1 MGSFGT
7 ENFRSLIF
15 FIFWLFTE
23 FSRLRD
29 RGVVRHLASERHARR
44 SICRSSA
51 TRLLQQA
58 RRTASHAGRPCAGF
72 GNLVEAPALRIVDLA
87 RPLGYHD
94 GFRRLASVRLIGP
107 QGSGEARLAVQHFTQ
122 RVGTSTTHHVV
133 LPNPRRR
140 LQGRALTRLTM
151 SRRFGRT
158 KREEVDAM
166 QVKETVAYVLN
177 HEFQISV
184 PASDLDAKADAR
196 LVDLKDKVRLNG
208 FRPGKV
214 PVSHLK
220 KVYGRSVMAETVE
233 QTIRDTN
240 SQIFSERG
248 FRLATEPKVTMPT
261 EEKAVEDI
269 LTGKSDLTYTVAI
282 EVVPAIQLADFKSFS
297 VEKPVADVTDAD
309 VDEAIKRIADQNRG
323 YTAKAEGAKA
333 ETGDRVTI
341 SFKGTIDGTPFDGGT
356 GENIQVVIGAGQ
368 FIPGFEEQLV
378 GIAAGETRNLKV
390 SFPKNYMSEKLAGQ
404 PAEFE
409 TTATAIE
416 APQGVEINDEFAKT
430 LGLESLDKLKQAA
443 RERLTAEYAGATRQ
457 RVKRT
462 LLDRLDEAH
471 QFEAPPTLI
480 DEEFNLMWNSIK
492 AEMESGGKTFAD
504 ENTTEEASQEE
515 YRKIADRRVRLGL
528 VLSEI
533 GEKNKITVTDDE
545 VSRAV
550 IERARQMPG
559 REKEVWDYYRSNA
572 NALAQLRAPIYEDK
586 VVDFI
591 LELANVTE
599 KKVTREDLFKDDE
612 AEKSAA

>member
-1 MGSFGT
+1 
-7 ENFRSLIF
+7 
-15 FIFWLFTE
+15 
-23 FSRLRD
+23 
-29 RGVVRHLASERHARR
+29 LAGPSEKK
-44 SICRSSA
+44 I
-51 TRLLQQA
+51 
-58 RRTASHAGRPCAGF
+58 
-72 GNLVEAPALRIVDLA
+72 
-87 RPLGYHD
+87 
-94 GFRRLASVRLIGP
+94 
-107 QGSGEARLAVQHFTQ
+107 
-122 RVGTSTTHHVV
+122 
-133 LPNPRRR
+133 
-140 LQGRALTRLTM
+140 
-151 SRRFGRT
+151 
-158 KREEVDAM
+158 DAM
-166 QVKETVAYVLN
+166 QVKETVADGLK
-177 HEFQISV
+177 HEFQINV

-240 SQIFSERG
+240 SQIFTERG
-248 FRLATEPKVTMPT
+248 FRLATEPKITMPT

-269 LTGKSDLTYTVAI
+269 LTGKSDLNYTVSI
-282 EVVPAIQLADFKSFS
+282 EVVPAIQLADFKSFT
-297 VEKPVADVTDAD
+297 VEKPVVEVTDAE
-309 VDEAIKRIADQNRG
+309 VDEAIKRIADQNRPYAPKG
-323 YTAKAEGAKA
+323 EGAKA

-356 GENIQVVIGAGQ
+356 SENVPVTIGSNS
-368 FIPGFEEQLV
+368 FIPGFEDQLL
-378 GIAAGETRNLKV
+378 GITAGESRTLKIT
-390 SFPKNYMSEKLAGQ
+390 FPKNYANEKLAGQ

-409 TTATAIE
+409 TSATLVE
-416 APQGVEINDEFAKT
+416 APQQAEINDEFAKT
-430 LGLESLDKLKQAA
+430 LGLESLDKLKEAA
-443 RERLTAEYAGATRQ
+443 RERLTAEFAGATRQ
-457 RVKRT
+457 RVKRM
-462 LLDRLDEAH
+462 LLDRLDESH
-471 QFEAPPTLI
+471 RFEAPPSLVE
-480 DEEFNLMWNSIK
+480 EEFKLMWDSIK
-492 AEMESGGKTFAD
+492 AEMESAGKTFAD
-504 ENTTEEASQEE
+504 EDTTEEAAQEE

-533 GEKNKITVTDDE
+533 GERNKITVTDDE

-559 REKEVWDYYRSNA
+559 REKEVWDYYRNNN

>member
-1 MGSFGT
+1 
-7 ENFRSLIF
+7 
-15 FIFWLFTE
+15 
-23 FSRLRD
+23 
-29 RGVVRHLASERHARR
+29 
-44 SICRSSA
+44 
-51 TRLLQQA
+51 
-58 RRTASHAGRPCAGF
+58 
-72 GNLVEAPALRIVDLA
+72 
-87 RPLGYHD
+87 
-94 GFRRLASVRLIGP
+94 
-107 QGSGEARLAVQHFTQ
+107 
-122 RVGTSTTHHVV
+122 
-133 LPNPRRR
+133 
-140 LQGRALTRLTM
+140 
-151 SRRFGRT
+151 
-158 KREEVDAM
+158 M
-166 QVKETVAYVLN
+166 QVKETVTDGLK

-240 SQIFSERG
+240 SQIFTERG

-269 LTGKSDLTYTVAI
+269 LTGKSDLTYTVSI
-282 EVVPAIQLADFKSFS
+282 EVVPAIQLADFKSFT
-297 VEKPVADVTDAD
+297 VEKPVVDVTDAD
-309 VDEAIKRIADQNRG
+309 IDDAVKRIADQNRA
-323 YTAKAEGAKA
+323 YAAKGEGAKA

-341 SFKGTIDGTPFDGGT
+341 SFKGTIDGTPFEGGT
-356 GENIQVVIGAGQ
+356 GENIEVVIGAGQ
-368 FIPGFEEQLV
+368 FIPGFEEQLL
-378 GIAAGETRNLKV
+378 GMAAGETRNLKV
-390 SFPKNYMSEKLAGQ
+390 SFPKNYASEKLAGQ

-409 TTATAIE
+409 TTATLIE
-416 APQGVEINDEFAKT
+416 APQETTVDDALAKT
-430 LGLESLDKLKQAA
+430 LGMESLDKLKQAV
-443 RERLTAEYAGATRQ
+443 RERLTAEFAGATRQ
-457 RVKRT
+457 RVKRI
-462 LLDRLDEAH
+462 LLDRLDETH
-471 QFEAPPTLI
+471 RFEAPPSLVE
-480 DEEFNLMWNSIK
+480 EEFRLMWNSIK

-504 ENTTEEASQEE
+504 ENTTEQDAEQE

-559 REKEVWDYYRSNA
+559 REKEVWDYYRNNA

-599 KKVTREDLFKDDE
+599 KKVTREELLKEDDE
-612 AEKSAA
+612 AEKTAA